1 MVNPHQGRPPVN
13 WWILGGGLLYAIVS
27 LSVGLGKVPGG
38 QEIVFGASMAIVLFL
53 IWRLVR
59 ELSPEARVTLVGTAF
74 VIFVFRALPGPGPGY
89 SWWTI
94 DILKFDQQFLAKLG
108 LLANVL
114 TLVGLFIFRRFMAEK
129 SIAYVVGFLT
139 IVGTI
144 LALPTIG
151 MYYGL
156 HEWTARHTGGVVDAR
171 FIALVDTALESPLGQ
186 IAMVPMLAWIA
197 RCAPDRL
204 KATYFA
210 VMASF
215 TNLALSASAL
225 GTKYLNQIYTVSREV
240 KDRAT
245 GAIKVAQDYSQ
256 LGDLLLISITLGFL
270 LPLAAIVIVKTTR
283 FRSA

>member
-1 MVNPHQGRPPVN
+1 
-13 WWILGGGLLYAIVS
+13 
-27 LSVGLGKVPGG
+27 
-38 QEIVFGASMAIVLFL
+38 
-53 IWRLVR
+53 
-59 ELSPEARVTLVGTAF
+59 
-74 VIFVFRALPGPGPGY
+74 
-89 SWWTI
+89 
-94 DILKFDQQFLAKLG
+94 
-108 LLANVL
+108 
-114 TLVGLFIFRRFMAEK
+114 
-129 SIAYVVGFLT
+129 VVGFLT

-197 RCAPDRL
+197 RSAPDRL

-245 GAIKVAQDYSQ
+245 GVVKVAQDYSQ
-256 LGDLLLISITLGFL
+256 LGDLLLISITLGLL
-270 LPLAAIVIVKTTR
+270 LPMAAIVIVKTTR